1 MDIKQILN
9 TAVGG
14 YSLSKILSALVTLL
28 VCLIAVRLIMKVVT
42 RLLSRMQKINERL
55 QKIIHTSYKSPSL
68 CADSH
73 HHSGSAGLST
83 PPP

>member
-1 MDIKQILN
+1 MNIKQILN

-42 RLLSRMQKINERL
+42 RLLSRR
-55 QKIIHTSYKSPSL
+55 SSSPRKHWASI
-68 CADSH
+68 
-73 HHSGSAGLST
+73 

>member
-42 RLLSRMQKINERL
+42 RVCFCYAVLSFMQKKTI
-55 QKIIHTSYKSPSL
+55 
-68 CADSH
+68 
-73 HHSGSAGLST
+73 
-83 PPP
+83 